1 MRILLR
7 QTSLQT
13 SEALAE
19 QGYGD
24 LRPMHLLVIE
34 RLFIFEARATE
45 LAEAIGLTKQATGQ
59 ILDRMDELGYVQRV
73 PDPSDGRAKVLQLT
87 DRGRRAAQAL
97 RSIADENEEKLL
109 DALGQVR
116 YRQLRAALGSLI
128 AATQR

>member
-34 RLFIFEARATE
+34 RLFICEARATE
-45 LAEAIGLTKQATGQ
+45 IAEAIGLTKQATGQ
-59 ILDRMDELGYVQRV
+59 IIDRMDELGYVQRV

-87 DRGRRAAQAL
+87 DRGQRAAQTL
-97 RSIADENEEKLL
+97 RSIADENEKKMLA
-109 DALGQVR
+109 ALGQTR

-128 AATQR
+128 TATQR

>member
-7 QTSLQT
+7 QTTLQT
-13 SEALAE
+13 SQALSE

-34 RLFIFEARATE
+34 RLFISEARATE

-59 ILDRMDELGYVQRV
+59 ILDRMDELDYVRRV

-87 DRGRRAAQAL
+87 DRGQRAAQTL
-97 RSIADENEEKLL
+97 LSIADENEEKLL
-109 DALGQVR
+109 VALGQTR
-116 YRQLRAALGSLI
+116 HRQLRAALASLI
-128 AATQR
+128 TATQR

>member
-13 SEALAE
+13 SQALSE

-34 RLFIFEARATE
+34 RLFISEARATE

-87 DRGRRAAQAL
+87 ERGQRAAQTL
-97 RSIADENEEKLL
+97 RLIADENEGKMLA
-109 DALGQVR
+109 ALGQTR
-116 YRQLRAALGSLI
+116 YGQLRAALGSLI
-128 AATQR
+128 TARQR

>member
-7 QTSLQT
+7 QTTLQT
-13 SEALAE
+13 SQALSE

-34 RLFIFEARATE
+34 RLFISEARATE

-59 ILDRMDELGYVQRV
+59 ILDRMDELDYVQRV

-87 DRGRRAAQAL
+87 DRGQRAAQTL
-97 RSIADENEEKLL
+97 LSIADENEEKLL
-109 DALGQVR
+109 AALGQTR
-116 YRQLRAALGSLI
+116 HRQLRAALASLI
-128 AATQR
+128 TATQR

>member
-7 QTSLQT
+7 QTTLQT
-13 SEALAE
+13 SQALSE

-34 RLFIFEARATE
+34 RLFISEARATE

-59 ILDRMDELGYVQRV
+59 ILDRMDELDYVRRV

-87 DRGRRAAQAL
+87 DRGQRAAQTL
-97 RSIADENEEKLL
+97 LSIADENEEKLL
-109 DALGQVR
+109 AALGQTR
-116 YRQLRAALGSLI
+116 HRQLRAALASLI
-128 AATQR
+128 TATQR

>member
-87 DRGRRAAQAL
+87 ERGRRAAHTL
-97 RSIADENEEKLL
+97 RSIADDNEEKLL
-109 DALGQVR
+109 AELGQTR

-128 AATQR
+128 TATQR

>member
-34 RLFIFEARATE
+34 RLLISEARATE
-45 LAEAIGLTKQATGQ
+45 IAEAIGLTKQATGQ
-59 ILDRMDELGYVQRV
+59 IIDRMDELGYVQRV

-87 DRGRRAAQAL
+87 DRGQRAAQTL
-97 RSIADENEEKLL
+97 RSIADENEKKMLA
-109 DALGQVR
+109 ALGHTR

-128 AATQR
+128 TATQR

>member
-7 QTSLQT
+7 HTSLQT
-13 SEALAE
+13 SQALSE

-34 RLFIFEARATE
+34 RLFISEARATE

-59 ILDRMDELGYVQRV
+59 ILDRMDELAYVQRV

-87 DRGRRAAQAL
+87 ERGQRAAQAL
-97 RSIADENEEKLL
+97 RLIADENEEKVLA
-109 DALGQVR
+109 ALGQTR

-128 AATQR
+128 TARQR

>member
-13 SEALAE
+13 SQVLAE

-34 RLFIFEARATE
+34 RLFLSETRATE
-45 LAEAIGLTKQATGQ
+45 LAEMIGLTKQATGQ

-87 DRGRRAAQAL
+87 ERGLRAAQTL
-97 RSIADENEEKLL
+97 RSIADQNEAKLL
-109 DALGQVR
+109 AALGQTR
-116 YRQLRAALGSLI
+116 YRQLRAALVSLI
-128 AATQR
+128 TATQR

>member
-7 QTSLQT
+7 QTTLQT
-13 SEALAE
+13 SQALSE

-34 RLFIFEARATE
+34 RLFISEARATE

-59 ILDRMDELGYVQRV
+59 ILDRMDELDYVQRV

-87 DRGRRAAQAL
+87 DRGQRAAQTL

-109 DALGQVR
+109 AALGQTR
-116 YRQLRAALGSLI
+116 HRQLRAALASLI
-128 AATQR
+128 TATQR